1 MKTKQNSP
9 SFDYYLRLTEAALRA
24 TVLEHI
30 ESKLDLDQEDLAMP
44 DTARA
49 PDGPLRMRGYTE
61 WASAAPPTVSVGWDW
76 VTTQPGQLL
85 LDRSSFRTNVMLID
99 GGGADCGHE
108 ATVLALTHLVEGL
121 DWKSA
126 VLAALRAG

>member
-1 MKTKQNSP
+1 MKTEQNSP
-9 SFDYYLRLTEAALRA
+9 SFDYYLRLTGAALRA
-24 TVLEHI
+24 TALEHI
-30 ESKLDLDQEDLAMP
+30 ESKLDLDLDDLAMP

-49 PDGPLRMRGYTE
+49 SDGPLQMRGYTE
-61 WASAAPPTVSVGWDW
+61 WASTAAPTVSVGWDW

-99 GGGADCGHE
+99 GSGADCGQE
-108 ATVLALTHLVEGL
+108 ATVLALIHLVEAL

-126 VLAALRAG
+126 VLGALRCD